1 MDVPVFCS
9 HSEMV
14 DIDAVVPN
22 PRNPNHHPDRQLEL
36 LAKIIRTQGWRNPI
50 VISKRSGFITKG
62 HGRLEAAKLLGLTR
76 VPVDYQEY
84 ACEASEWA
92 DMVADNRIA
101 ELAEADDDALRDIIA
116 ELDGQIDLDLTG
128 FTGNDLAQL
137 MNPAEEEPPPGTG
150 DEADLGDT
158 TDINAENQYGVIVMC
173 ADEADQEKTYNA
185 LIEQGYKCKVV
196 AV

>member
-1 MDVPVFCS
+1 
-9 HSEMV
+9 MV
-14 DIDAVVPN
+14 DIDTIVPN

-50 VISKRSGFITKG
+50 VISKRSGFVTKG
-62 HGRLEAAKLLGLTR
+62 HGRLAAAKLLGLTH
-76 VPVDYQEY
+76 VPVDFQEY
-84 ACEASEWA
+84 DNEASEWA

-101 ELAEADDDALRDIIA
+101 ELAEADDDALRDIIND
-116 ELDGQIDLDLTG
+116 LNGKIDLDLTG
-128 FTGNDLAQL
+128 FADTDLEQL
-137 MNPAEEEPPPGTG
+137 LHPAEEEQPPGTG
-150 DEADLGDT
+150 DEPDLGDT

-173 ADEADQEKTYNA
+173 ASESEQEQTYNA